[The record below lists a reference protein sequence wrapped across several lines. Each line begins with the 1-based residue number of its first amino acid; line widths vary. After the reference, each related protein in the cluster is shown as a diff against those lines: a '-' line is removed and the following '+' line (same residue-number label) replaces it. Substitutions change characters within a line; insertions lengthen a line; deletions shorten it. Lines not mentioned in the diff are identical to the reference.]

1 MDDSFFHRIY
11 GVVAPLLHVFTG
23 MKFSSP
29 LANDNAAHFGGLSF
43 KQFYSQIFGLRI
55 SSVSC
60 SSRGFS
66 LCHNIIMLSGIKRF
80 VNDNSDDII
89 LVIVVVLISLISFA
103 AGYIVAKQQDR
114 EPLRFEQ
121 TSYESSNNWGRY

>member
-1 MDDSFFHRIY
+1 
-11 GVVAPLLHVFTG
+11 
-23 MKFSSP
+23 
-29 LANDNAAHFGGLSF
+29 
-43 KQFYSQIFGLRI
+43 
-55 SSVSC
+55 
-60 SSRGFS
+60 
-66 LCHNIIMLSGIKRF
+66 MLSGIKRF

-121 TSYESSNNWGRY
+121 VNESEDSFPPSIL